1 MVHSY
6 QIIFSIASTFA
17 IFRLLYAIRTVWF
30 GTEII
35 ERKAV
40 HTMAYGLVIGFF
52 VLVLKISF
60 CYDTHFVNPWD
71 YAFGSIESNLIA
83 FGLSVIVCLNAY
95 LSFVIVSQFFFSML
109 VAINLLALE
118 IWIFRLIYH
127 LISEYFKE
135 KNIDLRGYNAK
146 LLREEIWRL
155 KALGYNILPEVI
167 GFGNYGTV
175 YKCVRRIR
183 VDGNENLEEMAA
195 KVIDVSQL
203 VKYRFGRLPFQEMEN
218 LQNSINIAI
227 NAFNALIHRNICQI
241 ERTDITRDEN
251 ALISKVV
258 LFSKM
263 AEMNLDFYLKHIK
276 PNGVGEECAR
286 FWFRQLCD
294 AVNYL
299 HNEYDKNR
307 CLTHSNIKPENVLL
321 FKRAQRVRNCD
332 SFQINSLII
341 IS

>member
-6 QIIFSIASTFA
+6 QIIFSIASIFA
-17 IFRLLYAIRTVWF
+17 IVRLLYSIRTVWF

-40 HTMAYGLVIGFF
+40 HTITYGLVIGLFL
-52 VLVLKISF
+52 LVLKMSF
-60 CYDTHFVNPWD
+60 CYDTHLVNPWN
-71 YAFGSIESNLIA
+71 YAFGSIQSNLIA
-83 FGLSVIVCLNAY
+83 FCLSVIVCLNAY
-95 LSFVIVSQFFFSML
+95 LSFVIVSQFFFSLL
-109 VAINLLALE
+109 VAITLLVLE

-127 LISEYFKE
+127 LINEYFKE
-135 KNIDLRGYNAK
+135 KNIYLRGYNAK
-146 LLREEIWRL
+146 LLREEISRL
-155 KALGYNILPEVI
+155 KGLGYNILPEII

-175 YKCVRRIR
+175 YKCLRRIR
-183 VDGNENLEEMAA
+183 VDGNENYEQMVA

-203 VKYRFGRLPFQEMEN
+203 VKYRFGRLRHQEMAN
-218 LQNSINIAI
+218 LQNSMNIGI
-227 NAFNALIHRNICQI
+227 NALNALIHRNICQI

-263 AEMNLDFYLKHIK
+263 AQMNLDFYLEHIK
-276 PNGVGEECAR
+276 PKGVGEECAR

-299 HNEYDKNR
+299 HNENDRNR

-321 FKRAQRVRNCD
+321 FKRVQRVQNCD
-332 SFQINSLII
+332 IFQIN
-341 IS
+341 